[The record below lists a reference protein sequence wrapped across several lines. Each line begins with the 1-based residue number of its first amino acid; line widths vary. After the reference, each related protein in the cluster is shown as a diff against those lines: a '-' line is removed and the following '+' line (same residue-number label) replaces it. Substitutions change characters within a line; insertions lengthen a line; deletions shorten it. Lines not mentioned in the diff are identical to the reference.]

1 MPIIL
6 SLTNERYSI
15 PFSRKKTANTSLQ
28 SSLANQYLEINSTV
42 INGSEPNTN
51 KIHWVDPPCVCRC
64 TFIISWSSHVLKTQF
79 LFNTKA
85 SLHNTWVII
94 KLPSLMFKKRTISK
108 VQDEKSNTG
117 LLPPINFNSKQST
130 TQCHLYL

>member
-1 MPIIL
+1 MCVQVHIHNIMIL
-6 SLTNERYSI
+6 TY
-15 PFSRKKTANTSLQ
+15 
-28 SSLANQYLEINSTV
+28 
-42 INGSEPNTN
+42 
-51 KIHWVDPPCVCRC
+51 
-64 TFIISWSSHVLKTQF
+64 VLKTQF